1 MNGYYKNIIV
11 SYYKTI
17 IKFIKRGRWIIRM
30 EKIANQII
38 KYLDDDRTSWDDLDR
53 MRMNL
58 GIQVLMHNIIMIGTI
73 LLIAHISG
81 ILWEAMFLL
90 FLYGTLKKM
99 NHSLF

>member
-53 MRMNL
+53 MTDMYMPARQL
-58 GIQVLMHNIIMIGTI
+58 KTENIV
-73 LLIAHISG
+73 
-81 ILWEAMFLL
+81 
-90 FLYGTLKKM
+90 
-99 NHSLF
+99 

>member
-38 KYLDDDRTSWDDLDR
+38 KYLDDDIAAFT
-53 MRMNL
+53 
-58 GIQVLMHNIIMIGTI
+58 IGT
-73 LLIAHISG
+73 
-81 ILWEAMFLL
+81 
-90 FLYGTLKKM
+90 
-99 NHSLF
+99 N